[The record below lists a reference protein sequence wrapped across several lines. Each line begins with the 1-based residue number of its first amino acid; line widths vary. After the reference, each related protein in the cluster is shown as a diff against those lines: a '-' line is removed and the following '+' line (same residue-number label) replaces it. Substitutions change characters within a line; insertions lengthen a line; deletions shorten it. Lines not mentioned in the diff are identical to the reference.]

1 MEKISKTKLKEIIDD
16 VLLKCDSYDRFAG
29 FLELDWN
36 YDLKGDMFWYAL
48 KETYSTCDNLYGFK
62 DNIKQAFSS
71 EEPSREKL
79 MSKKEQKYLSTLPE
93 NLTIYRGMT
102 VQEFES
108 GDFGVSWTLRK
119 DVAEFF
125 AYKYCRNQATA
136 HLPKMVHEL
145 PIKKSDIIAY
155 FGERK
160 EFEVIYMQPI
170 HKK

>member
-1 MEKISKTKLKEIIDD
+1 MKKIGKKRLKENIDQTL
-16 VLLKCDSYDRFAG
+16 VMCNSYDRFAG
-29 FLELDWN
+29 FLELYWKYN
-36 YDLKGDMFWYAL
+36 LKGEMYWYAL
-48 KETYSTCDNLYGFK
+48 KEAYSLCDNLYGFK
-62 DNIKQAFSS
+62 DYIKQTFSS
-71 EEPSREKL
+71 EEPYREKL

-93 NLTIYRGMT
+93 DLTIYRGMT

-125 AYKYCRNQATA
+125 AYKYDRNHSTA
-136 HLPKMVHEL
+136 HLPKLVHEL
-145 PIKKSDIIAY
+145 QIKKSDIIAY

-160 EFEVIYMQPI
+160 EFEVIYIQPT